1 MEFITIDHVP
11 EANFGRISGNTAI
24 LEVYFS
30 NIFRLKYFVVN
41 DLLIGKITDKKAKYY
56 EVAKSH
62 YIIIL
67 CSSSIIISAAND
79 DDATC

>member
-11 EANFGRISGNTAI
+11 EAIFGRISGNTAI

-30 NIFRLKYFVVN
+30 NIFFRLKYFVVN

-67 CSSSIIISAAND
+67 CSSS
-79 DDATC
+79 